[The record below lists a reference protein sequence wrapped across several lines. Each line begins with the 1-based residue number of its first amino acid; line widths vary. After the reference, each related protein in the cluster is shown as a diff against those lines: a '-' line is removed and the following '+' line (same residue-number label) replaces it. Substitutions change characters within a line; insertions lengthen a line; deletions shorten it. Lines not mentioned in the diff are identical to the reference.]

1 MSARR
6 MMART
11 TVPEPLMKSFL
22 GLVAAL
28 LVSLPAAATDINA
41 PVVLVAKRQLQDK
54 LYGATILVA
63 RPIGQ
68 DQHIGFIVNR
78 PTKVTLAQLFPEHA
92 PSRKVPDPVFLGGP
106 ISSESIFALVQT
118 SKNPGGRSVKLS
130 EDLFAVID
138 GKLVDDVIEKD
149 PMHARFVAGLV
160 AWRSGELQDEIKR
173 GAWYV
178 LAADSALVLRKPEGL
193 WEELVRR
200 AELKANG
207 I

>member
-1 MSARR
+1 
-6 MMART
+6 
-11 TVPEPLMKSFL
+11 MKSFL
-22 GLVAAL
+22 GLLAVL
-28 LVSLPAAATDINA
+28 LVTLPAAAADISA
-41 PVVLVAKRQLQDK
+41 PVILVAKRQLQDR

-78 PTKVTLAQLFPEHA
+78 PTQVTLGQLFPQHA
-92 PSRKVPDPVFLGGP
+92 PSKKVPDPVFVGGP

-118 SKNPGGRSVKLS
+118 SKNPGGRSVKLL
-130 EDLFAVID
+130 ENLFAVID
-138 GKLVDDVIEKD
+138 GRLVDDVIEKD
-149 PMHARFVAGLV
+149 AAHARFVAGLV
-160 AWRSGELQDEIKR
+160 AWRSGELNEEVNR

-178 LAADSALVLRKPEGL
+178 LAADPGLVLRKPEGL

-200 AELKANG
+200 AELRANG

>member
-1 MSARR
+1 
-6 MMART
+6 
-11 TVPEPLMKSFL
+11 MKAFL
-22 GLVAAL
+22 GLLAAL
-28 LVSLPAAATDINA
+28 FVSLPAAATDINA

-78 PTKVTLAQLFPEHA
+78 PTKVTLGQLFPQHA

-118 SKNPGGRSVKLS
+118 SKNPGGRSVRLS
-130 EDLFAVID
+130 ENLFAVID
-138 GKLVDDVIEKD
+138 GKLVDDVIEND
-149 PMHARFVAGLV
+149 PAHARFVAGLV
-160 AWRSGELQDEIKR
+160 AWRSGELLEEIKR

>member
-1 MSARR
+1 MGVRR

-11 TVPEPLMKSFL
+11 NVAEPLMKSFL

-28 LVSLPAAATDINA
+28 FVSLPAAATDINA
-41 PVVLVAKRQLQDK
+41 PVVLVAKRQLQDR
-54 LYGATILVA
+54 LYGSTILVA

-78 PTKVTLAQLFPEHA
+78 PTKVTLGQLFPQHA

-130 EDLFAVID
+130 ENLFAVID
-138 GKLVDDVIEKD
+138 GKLVDEVIEND
-149 PMHARFVAGLV
+149 PTHARFVAGLV
-160 AWRSGELQDEIKR
+160 AWRSGELQEEIKR

-200 AELKANG
+200 AELHANG

>member
-1 MSARR
+1 
-6 MMART
+6 
-11 TVPEPLMKSFL
+11 MKSFL
-22 GLVAAL
+22 GLLAAL
-28 LVSLPAAATDINA
+28 CVTFPAAAADLSA
-41 PVVLVAKRQLQDK
+41 PVILVAKRQLEDR

-78 PTKVTLAQLFPEHA
+78 PTKMTLGQLFPQHA

-118 SKNPGGRSVKLS
+118 KKNPGGRSVKLL
-130 EDLFAVID
+130 DNLFAVVD

-149 PMHARFVAGLV
+149 PSHARFVAGLV
-160 AWRSGELQDEIKR
+160 AWRSGELSEEVKR

-178 LAADSALVLRKPEGL
+178 LDADPEVVLRKPDGL
-193 WEELVRR
+193 WEELVRS
-200 AELKANG
+200 AELQANG